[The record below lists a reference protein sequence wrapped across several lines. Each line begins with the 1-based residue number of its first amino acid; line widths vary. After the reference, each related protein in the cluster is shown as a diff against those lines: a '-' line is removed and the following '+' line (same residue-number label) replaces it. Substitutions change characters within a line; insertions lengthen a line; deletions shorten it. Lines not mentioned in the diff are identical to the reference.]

1 MRRSALHLP
10 LRFLETVR
18 KPKLHEIDDS
28 WAHSKLSPSEIE
40 LWVNMGSV
48 DRRHCISVAKNV
60 EKILPNDQVVI
71 RAALLHDIGK
81 SKASSSALF
90 RVFATVISFFI
101 TKKLAQ
107 DWMNSRALGRE
118 VGQYLCYPSVGA
130 ELLKLAGS
138 DPFVC
143 AWANEHH
150 FGQQNWTVDRYLG
163 RILEEADEQTN
174 WKLRL

>member
-1 MRRSALHLP
+1 
-10 LRFLETVR
+10 
-18 KPKLHEIDDS
+18 
-28 WAHSKLSPSEIE
+28 
-40 LWVNMGSV
+40 MGSA

-71 RAALLHDIGK
+71 KAALLHDIGK

-107 DWMNSRALGRE
+107 DWMNSRVLGSE

-150 FGQQNWTVDRYLG
+150 FEQQNWTVDRYLG

>member
-40 LWVNMGSV
+40 LWVNMGSA

-71 RAALLHDIGK
+71 KAALLHDIGK

-107 DWMNSRALGRE
+107 DWMNSRVLGSE

-150 FGQQNWTVDRYLG
+150 FELLNWTVDRYPG

>member
-1 MRRSALHLP
+1 MGRSALHLS

-18 KPKLHEIDDS
+18 KPKLHEVDDS
-28 WAHSKLSPSEIE
+28 WAHSKLSASEID
-40 LWVNMGSV
+40 LWANMSPA
-48 DRRHCISVAKNV
+48 DRHHCISVAKNV
-60 EKILPNDQVVI
+60 EKILPNEPVVI
-71 RAALLHDIGK
+71 QAALLHDIGK

-90 RVFATVISFFI
+90 RVCATIISFFI
-101 TKKLAQ
+101 SQKLAHN
-107 DWMNSRALGRE
+107 WMNSRALGRE

-150 FGQQNWTVDRYLG
+150 FAQQNWTVDRYLG
-163 RILEEADEQTN
+163 TILEAADEQTN
-174 WKLRL
+174 WKSRL

>member
-10 LRFLETVR
+10 LLFLETVR
-18 KPKLHEIDDS
+18 KLKLHEIDDS

-40 LWVNMGSV
+40 LWVNMGSA

-71 RAALLHDIGK
+71 KAALLHDIGK

-107 DWMNSRALGRE
+107 DWMNSRVLGSE

-150 FGQQNWTVDRYLG
+150 FEQQNWTVDRYLG

>member
-10 LRFLETVR
+10 FRFLETVR

-143 AWANEHH
+143 AWAHEHH

>member
-40 LWVNMGSV
+40 LWVNMGSA

-71 RAALLHDIGK
+71 KAALLHDIGK

-107 DWMNSRALGRE
+107 DWMNSRVLGSE

-150 FGQQNWTVDRYLG
+150 F
-163 RILEEADEQTN
+163 
-174 WKLRL
+174 